1 MPMMAVPARKIED
14 IPSGGWTIRDERR
27 ILTELPMRSRPAGG
41 QTAWKVKWLV
51 SSRHDALGLSSFVA
65 GLGALAR
72 SGEIR
77 LALAPLRAERV
88 EPHVIHLQVEDLRS
102 GRSRRIA
109 YEVFDRADRFDIPT
123 LAGVDVYFKQTLD
136 TELLSDLP
144 AALVG
149 RVRPGG
155 LTFGTRLPGTRLL
168 GAQSVFTAFLAHA
181 MSLGPVGLLGAAKR
195 RLHDAYDI
203 AGAVP
208 VAEWER
214 SPGDPLIGDVVFQS
228 RLWPPVDGVTED
240 RQAVNRGRV
249 EVVRALRAAF
259 GGSDRVG
266 LIRTE
271 FASAEAPDALL
282 GRKVSRRE
290 YASQLRTSLISIN
303 THGLDGSPGFKI
315 AESLAAGT
323 AIVSQP
329 FRFDLPEPLL
339 PEVHY
344 LPFDEPDECVAQ
356 CRRLLD
362 DPDLA
367 DRMRHANLTY
377 YKRHVRPENHVRN
390 LLTWGFE

>member
-14 IPSGGWTIRDERR
+14 VPSGGWTIRHDRR
-27 ILTELPMRSRPAGG
+27 ILTGLPMQSRSGDG
-41 QTAWKVKWLV
+41 QPAWKVKWLV
-51 SSRHDALGLSSFVA
+51 SLRHDALGLSSFVA

-77 LALAPLRAERV
+77 LSLAPLRAERV

-109 YEVFDRADRFDIPT
+109 YEVFDRPDRFDLPT

-136 TELLSDLP
+136 TDLLAELPGSL
-144 AALVG
+144 G
-149 RVRPGG
+149 ERVRPGG
-155 LTFGTRLPGTRLL
+155 LTFGTRLPGTRML

-181 MSLGPVGLLGAAKR
+181 MSMGPAGLAGAAKR
-195 RLHDAYDI
+195 RLRDAYDI
-203 AGAVP
+203 AGALHVS
-208 VAEWER
+208 EWER
-214 SPGDPLIGDVVFQS
+214 SPEDPLTGDVVFQT
-228 RLWPPVDGVTED
+228 RLWPPVQGVIED

-259 GGSDRVG
+259 GGDDRVG

-271 FASAEAPDALL
+271 FAAAEAPDALL
-282 GRKVSRRE
+282 ARKVSRRE
-290 YASQLRTSLISIN
+290 YASQLKTSLISVN

-315 AESLAAGT
+315 GESLAAG
-323 AIVSQP
+323 AAMVSQP
-329 FRFDLPEPLL
+329 FRFELPEPLL

-344 LPFDEPDECVAQ
+344 LAFDDPEECVAQ
-356 CRRLLD
+356 CRRLIE

-367 DRMRHANLTY
+367 GRMRHANLSY
-377 YKRHVRPENHVRN
+377 YRRYVRPENHVRN